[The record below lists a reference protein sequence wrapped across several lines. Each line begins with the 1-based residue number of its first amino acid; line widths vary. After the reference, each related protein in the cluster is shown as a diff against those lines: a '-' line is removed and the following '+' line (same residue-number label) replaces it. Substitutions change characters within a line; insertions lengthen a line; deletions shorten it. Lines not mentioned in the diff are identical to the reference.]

1 MTDIQTFEIDIPV
14 SANQRLIRSKNSK
27 KLIGSKKYRAW
38 FERAVYAIRNQRS
51 RPTIAGRVAVSIVL
65 HYPDKRR
72 RDLDNSLKGLFDAM
86 THATVWIDD
95 SQIDKLHILRAE
107 PEKPGKLIARVW
119 EILD

>member
-1 MTDIQTFEIDIPV
+1 MTIQTFEVDIPV
-14 SANQRLIRSKNSK
+14 SANQRLIRSKTGK
-27 KLIGSKKYRAW
+27 ALIASQRYRAW
-38 FERAVYAIRNQRS
+38 FKRAVLSLKMQRT
-51 RPTIAGRVAVSIVL
+51 RPTLSCRIGVSIVL
-65 HYPDKRR
+65 HYPDNRR

-86 THATVWIDD
+86 THAGVWKDD